1 MGNTPS
7 LEGEGKDKY
16 IEEQKQIIKEQQE
29 QIKRLASIAE
39 NGVNGEER
47 QDSNIKPKINPYKEL
62 NIGQNYDE
70 TSLKK
75 AFLKRAMITHPD
87 RGGSKEDFQ
96 VTTVSYKALMLK
108 LKNEEESHEHNE
120 LRDNSIQFMD
130 HQMNE

>member
-87 RGGSKEDFQ
+87 RGGSKEDFH
-96 VTTVSYKALMLK
+96 VTTVSYKALILN
-108 LKNEEESHEHNE
+108 LKNEEE
-120 LRDNSIQFMD
+120 
-130 HQMNE
+130 